1 MDEKQKEYL
10 RSIVWEILS
19 ELEYSDRL
27 TQLENETDTS
37 YGSLRSDITE
47 LRHNID
53 DVSFRL
59 SEIEKSINEIKE
71 SFMYDNLLDLSVVF
85 NKRLAE
91 INTKLSEISN
101 RI

>member
-37 YGSLRSDITE
+37 YGYLRNDITE